1 MRRFIKNS
9 VIFARLVRESLLFA
23 LASVSADK
31 LRTFLSLLG
40 VTIGIFAIISMFT
53 VIDALKKNVND
64 SFSAIGAD
72 VIYIDPFPW
81 MPEDDGEYR
90 WWKYIQRPKNR
101 YEEYVHLSRNARTV
115 GTAGFGVYF
124 SRETKYKSRVASNS
138 PWCYGI
144 THDMYKIMNFEIEH
158 GRYFSPAE
166 SQNGTGIVI
175 LGAVAAEE
183 LFKDED
189 PVGKSIKIGGRTASV
204 VGTLK
209 KKGESMIQVNNFD
222 NGILVPYNFAK
233 SMVNV
238 RRAWPDMSVKCKPGI
253 SIDDMQEDVRVQL
266 RAYRRLKP
274 TEGDNFAMNRLSIIE
289 NMSDRIFG
297 AINLGGWVIGALSL
311 LVGLFGIANIMFVS
325 VRERTGMIGIQKAL
339 GAKNYFILTQFLFE
353 STLLSIIGGLIGIS
367 MIFLGTLVVNSTTS
381 FVIGMSA
388 ENILLGVSISAVIG
402 IFAGFVPA
410 LMASRLDPV
419 VAINKR

>member
-1 MRRFIKNS
+1 MRRYIKNII
-9 VIFARLVRESLLFA
+9 IFARLIRESLLFA
-23 LASVSADK
+23 LASVASNK

-53 VIDALKKNVND
+53 VIDALKKNISE

-81 MPEDDGEYR
+81 MPEDGGEYR
-90 WWKYIQRPKNR
+90 WWKYVQRPKNR
-101 YEEYVHLSRNARTV
+101 YEEYQHIARNASTV
-115 GTAGFGVYF
+115 GAAGFGVSF
-124 SRETKYKSRVASNS
+124 SRKASYRSRVAASTQ
-138 PWCYGI
+138 CYGV
-144 THDMYKIMNFEIEH
+144 THDMEKIMDFDIER
-158 GRYFSPAE
+158 GRYFSLTE
-166 SQNGTGIVI
+166 SQNGVAAVI
-175 LGAVAAEE
+175 LGAVVAEE

-189 PVGKSIKIGGRTASV
+189 PVGQTVKLGGRSV
-204 VGTLK
+204 NVIGTLRK
-209 KKGESMIQVNNFD
+209 EGESMIQINNFD
-222 NGILVPYNFAK
+222 NIIIVPYNFAK

-238 RRAWPDMSVKCKPGI
+238 RRAWPDLAVKARAGI
-253 SIDDMQEDVRVQL
+253 GIDEMQEDVRMHL

-274 TEGDNFAMNRLSIIE
+274 LEEDNFALNRLSIVE
-289 NMSDRIFG
+289 SMSEQIFST
-297 AINLGGWVIGALSL
+297 INLGGWIIGALSL

-353 STLLSIIGGLIGIS
+353 STLLSVIGGLMGIAL
-367 MIFLGTLVVNSTTS
+367 IFLGTLIVNAATS
-381 FVIGMSA
+381 FQMSMSA
-388 ENILLGVSISAVIG
+388 ENLLLGVSISAVIG
-402 IFAGFVPA
+402 VLAGFLPA